1 MLFGQS
7 ICLPNLPE
15 MYTFPPRFVPHHH
28 MKPCT
33 ILKDCAAARVF
44 EFHAVLQLR
53 VRGQEPSMLPLP
65 SLPAGSQ
72 PVV

>member
-1 MLFGQS
+1 
-7 ICLPNLPE
+7 
-15 MYTFPPRFVPHHH
+15 
-28 MKPCT
+28 MKPRT

-53 VRGQEPSMLPLP
+53 VREQEPSVLPLP
-65 SLPAGSQ
+65 SLPAGQQ